1 VTTYRFDRCEV
12 RPAERQ
18 LLVDGQPV
26 PIGARAFD
34 LLLAL
39 IERRDRVV
47 SKNEL
52 LDVVWPGLVVEE
64 NNLQVQVG
72 ALRKVLGQN
81 AIATVPGRGYR
92 FTLQPEED
100 KASSLAPIPAA
111 NNTQSHPVVE
121 APVPAAPADARGPT
135 GDSAARPAGA
145 PGVSPRRL
153 RWAAVSAAAI
163 LLIVLATLSWN
174 YWKPASQTTHATV
187 ASAVGG
193 TAPWFSVAIL
203 PFAAPGG
210 GAADAQLAES
220 LTRDLT
226 VAFGRIRVVRVVS
239 HALASTYKG
248 KAIDARVVGRELNV
262 RYLVEGEVRLAGE
275 GFITDIQLIDTGTA
289 TQVWS
294 NRLKLERGSAEQDP
308 GALVTPLIQQLR
320 VALSAAEHRRI
331 GTQSASDATAMELVL
346 RADNVLDRET
356 DPLKGALEARKLYDE
371 ALRLDPSLIWAL
383 LGRGFTLDTELD
395 LNRGVARDRLVQEL
409 DDLSMRAVVL
419 DPDNPV
425 VWRLRSKA
433 LAWQWRWDAAL
444 EANSKEQS
452 LDPTRAGPIVERAWM
467 MNMIGKPA
475 EALPLMDRA
484 LALNPLDVLDVGPA
498 LRLRCRSYLVLGRY
512 KDAIDACEK
521 AGTFED
527 SWTVHLYL
535 VAAYAHEGEVAK
547 AEAAKAAL
555 LRRRPGFS
563 IADLKAR
570 GTSNESAWLQQVETH
585 LFAGLRKAGIPE
597 Q

>member
-1 VTTYRFDRCEV
+1 MTTYRFDRCEV

-52 LDVVWPGLVVEE
+52 LDVVWPGLVVEK
-64 NNLQVQVG
+64 Q
-72 ALRKVLGQN
+72 
-81 AIATVPGRGYR
+81 
-92 FTLQPEED
+92 
-100 KASSLAPIPAA
+100 
-111 NNTQSHPVVE
+111 
-121 APVPAAPADARGPT
+121 
-135 GDSAARPAGA
+135 PAGA
-145 PGVSPRRL
+145 GGSPEKGSGAKRDRHGPRARLSHHAAAFGRQVVRFAPACGGQQQRAVESRITSVRRKRGRKWIHRRQRSPPGGRPRRVPRRL
-153 RWAAVSAAAI
+153 RWAAFSATAI
-163 LLIVLATLSWN
+163 LLIVLATLSWD
-174 YWKPASQTTHATV
+174 YWKPTSHTTNTTV

-193 TAPWFSVAIL
+193 GAAPWFSIAIL

-210 GAADAQLAES
+210 AAADAQLADS

-275 GFITDIQLIDTGTA
+275 GFITDIQLIDTGSA

-294 NRLKLERGSAEQDP
+294 NRLKLERGSAEQNP

-320 VALSAAEHRRI
+320 VALSAAERRRI
-331 GTQSASDATAMELVL
+331 GTQAAIHPDAMELVL
-346 RADNVLDRET
+346 RAFNVWDKEV
-356 DPLKGALEARKLYDE
+356 DPLKGALEARKLFDE
-371 ALRLDPSLIWAL
+371 ALRLDPNLVEAL
-383 LGRGFTLDTELD
+383 LGRGWTLDTELD
-395 LNRGVARDRLVQEL
+395 LNRDAARDRLVQEL

-419 DPDNPV
+419 DPDSPT
-425 VWRLRSKA
+425 VWALRAQA
-433 LAWQWRWDAAL
+433 LAWRWRWEAAL

-452 LDPTRAGPIVERAWM
+452 LDPTRAAPIAWRAWM

-475 EALPLMDRA
+475 EALPLVDRA
-484 LALNPLDVLDVGPA
+484 LALNPLDVGRA
-498 LRLRCRSYLVLGRY
+498 LGMRCLSYLVLGRY
-512 KDAIDACEK
+512 KDAIGACEK

-527 SWTVHLYL
+527 WWTVHVYL

-563 IADLKAR
+563 IADYKRA
-570 GTSNESAWLQQVETH
+570 GYSNEPAWLQQNETH

-597 Q
+597 R

>member
-1 VTTYRFDRCEV
+1 MTTYRFDRCEV

-26 PIGARAFD
+26 AIGARAFD

-47 SKNEL
+47 GKNEL

-92 FTLQPEED
+92 ITLQPDED
-100 KASSLAPIPAA
+100 KASSLPPIPAA

-121 APVPAAPADARGPT
+121 APAPAAPADANGPT
-135 GDSAARPAGA
+135 GDGAARPMGV
-145 PGVSPRRL
+145 PGVSPRKL
-153 RWAAVSAAAI
+153 RSAAVSAAAV
-163 LLIVLATLSWN
+163 LLVVLATLSWN
-174 YWKPASQTTHATV
+174 YWKPASQTADTTGT
-187 ASAVGG
+187 SAVGG

-210 GAADAQLAES
+210 GAADAQLADS

-226 VAFGRIRVVRVVS
+226 LAFGRIRVVRVVS
-239 HALASTYKG
+239 YALASTYKG
-248 KAIDARVVGRELNV
+248 KAMDARLVGRELNV

-275 GFITDIQLIDTGTA
+275 EFITDIRLVDTGTA

-294 NRLKLERGSAEQDP
+294 HRLKLERGSAERDP

-320 VALSAAEHRRI
+320 LALSAAEHRRI
-331 GTQSASDATAMELVL
+331 GTQSASDANALEVVL
-346 RADNVLDRET
+346 RAGNVWDNET
-356 DPLKGALEARKLYDE
+356 DPLKGALAARKLYDE
-371 ALRLDPSLIWAL
+371 ALRLDPNLVEAL
-383 LGRGFTLDTELD
+383 LGRGATLDAELD
-395 LNRGVARDRLVQEL
+395 LNRHAARDRLVQEL

-419 DPDNPV
+419 DRDDPR
-425 VWRLRSKA
+425 VWSLRSRA
-433 LAWQWRWDAAL
+433 FARQWRWEAAL

-452 LDPTRAGPIVERAWM
+452 LDRTRASPIAWRAWM

-475 EALPLMDRA
+475 EALPLVDRA
-484 LALNPLDVLDVGPA
+484 LALDTLDVGFA
-498 LRLRCRSYLVLGRY
+498 LRMRCRSYLVLGRY
-512 KDAIDACEK
+512 KDAIGACEK
-521 AGTFED
+521 AGTFQD
-527 SWTVHLYL
+527 WWVGHLYL

-555 LRRRPGFS
+555 LRRRPGLS
-563 IADLKAR
+563 IADVKAI
-570 GTSNESAWLQQVETH
+570 GTSNEPAYLQQVETH
-585 LFAGLRKAGIPE
+585 LYGGLRKAGIPE
-597 Q
+597 R

>member
-1 VTTYRFDRCEV
+1 MTTYRFDRCEV

-18 LLVDGQPV
+18 LLVDGQLV

-92 FTLQPEED
+92 ITLQPSED
-100 KASSLAPIPAA
+100 KVSASPPTAAA
-111 NNTQSHPVVE
+111 NSS
-121 APVPAAPADARGPT
+121 VPANLESPALAGSADGNGSA

-320 VALSAAEHRRI
+320 VALSAAERRRI
-331 GTQSASDATAMELVL
+331 GTQSASDANALELVL
-346 RADNVLDRET
+346 RAGNVWEKET

-371 ALRLDPSLIWAL
+371 ALRLDPNLVDAL
-383 LGRGFTLDTELD
+383 LGRGATLNAELD
-395 LNRGVARDRLVQEL
+395 FNPGTRDRLVQEL
-409 DDLSMRAVVL
+409 DVLSMRAVVL
-419 DPDNPV
+419 DPDDPR
-425 VWRLRSKA
+425 VWWLRSRA
-433 LAWQWRWDAAL
+433 LVWQWRWEAAL

-475 EALPLMDRA
+475 EALPLVDRA
-484 LALNPLDVLDVGPA
+484 LALNPLDVGSA
-498 LRLRCRSYLVLGRY
+498 LRMRCRSYLVLGRY
-512 KDAIDACEK
+512 KEAIGACEK

-527 SWTVHLYL
+527 LWVVHLYL

-570 GTSNESAWLQQVETH
+570 GTSNEPAWLQQVETH

-597 Q
+597 R

>member
-1 VTTYRFDRCEV
+1 MTTYRFDRCEV

-92 FTLQPEED
+92 ITLQPSED
-100 KASSLAPIPAA
+100 KLSASPPPAA
-111 NNTQSHPVVE
+111 ANSSVPSSHESPVL
-121 APVPAAPADARGPT
+121 AGSADGNGST
-135 GDSAARPAGA
+135 GDSAAPAGA
-145 PGVSPRRL
+145 PGVPPRRL
-153 RWAAVSAAAI
+153 RWAAFSATAI

-174 YWKPASQTTHATV
+174 YWKPASHTADTTGT
-187 ASAVGG
+187 SAVSGA
-193 TAPWFSVAIL
+193 APWFSIAIL
-203 PFAAPGG
+203 PFAAPSGA
-210 GAADAQLAES
+210 AADAQLADS

-226 VAFGRIRVVRVVS
+226 VAFGRIRWARVVS
-239 HALASTYKG
+239 YGLASTYKG
-248 KAIDARVVGRELNV
+248 KAIDARLVGRELNV
-262 RYLVEGEVRLAGE
+262 RYLVEGGVRSEGE
-275 GFITDIQLIDTGTA
+275 GLITDIQLIDTATA
-289 TQVWS
+289 TRAWS
-294 NRLKLERGSAEQDP
+294 NRLKLERGSAEQVP

-320 VALSAAEHRRI
+320 VALLAAERRRI
-331 GTQSASDATAMELVL
+331 GTQSAVHPDAMELVL
-346 RADNVLDRET
+346 RANNVWDQET

-371 ALRLDPSLIWAL
+371 ALRLDPSLMWAL
-383 LGRGFTLDTELD
+383 LGRGATLDTELD
-395 LNRGVARDRLVQEL
+395 LNRDAARDRLVQEL
-409 DDLSMRAVVL
+409 DDLSMRAVGL
-419 DPDNPV
+419 DPDDPL
-425 VWRLRSKA
+425 VWYLRANA
-433 LAWQWRWDAAL
+433 LAWQWRWEAAL
-444 EANSKEQS
+444 EANAKEQS
-452 LDPTRAGPIVERAWM
+452 LDPTRASAIVHRAWL

-475 EALPLMDRA
+475 EALPLVEQA
-484 LALNPLDVLDVGPA
+484 LALNPLDVGFA
-498 LRLRCRSYLVLGRY
+498 LRMRCRSYLVLGRY
-512 KDAIDACEK
+512 KEAIGACEK

-527 SWTVHLYL
+527 LWVVHLYL

-570 GTSNESAWLQQVETH
+570 GTSNEPAWLQQVETH
-585 LFAGLRKAGIPE
+585 LYAGLRKAGIPE
-597 Q
+597 R